1 MVLGGGIS
9 VLCNLHGKKAFLDE
23 GRLPQCL
30 AWPAQNEWWCNL
42 SPTQRSFKSFFIS
55 CLQGDVCTES
65 FPLKVKKNAFQL
77 PTSKEHSLALETTK
91 QNLQLQNIFVLAW
104 VVSSNRLPPQLC
116 CTNHGLLEARRK
128 QHLDFPHLVLCLYG
142 FFNMMKPS
150 EPFLT
155 PYLTG
160 PDKNLTIDEVW
171 FYSTF
176 SFKGSTKNQK

>member
-1 MVLGGGIS
+1 MLVNQHGAWGGIS
-9 VLCNLHGKKAFLDE
+9 VLCNLQGKKAFLDE
-23 GRLPQCL
+23 GRLPQWL
-30 AWPAQNEWWCNL
+30 AWPAQNEWWRNL

-128 QHLDFPHLVLCLYG
+128 QHLDFPH
-142 FFNMMKPS
+142 P
-150 EPFLT
+150 
-155 PYLTG
+155 G
-160 PDKNLTIDEVW
+160 PLPLWILQHDEAIR
-171 FYSTF
+171 TF
-176 SFKGSTKNQK
+176 SNPLSNRTR

>member
-1 MVLGGGIS
+1 MLVNQHGAWGGGIS
-9 VLCNLHGKKAFLDE
+9 VLCNLQGKKAFLDE
-23 GRLPQCL
+23 GRLPQWL

-128 QHLDFPHLVLCLYG
+128 HLDFPH
-142 FFNMMKPS
+142 P
-150 EPFLT
+150 
-155 PYLTG
+155 G
-160 PDKNLTIDEVW
+160 PLLLWILQHDEAIR
-171 FYSTF
+171 TF
-176 SFKGSTKNQK
+176 SNPLSNRTR